1 MPAAKKTTTT
11 AAKKTTTA
19 AKKPATTAAKKTTT
33 AAKKT
38 ATTAAKKTT
47 TAAKKTTTA
56 AKKPA
61 TTAAKKPA
69 TPAGANTSMKVT
81 ATEKK
86 VIEAYRSAGADLKK
100 ISLKV
105 LKGEYSDTA
114 LKVLDTVGG
123 GGVPE
128 SLGDGL
134 GSFIGNLLGGK

>member
-19 AKKPATTAAKKTTT
+19 ARKPTTT
-33 AAKKT
+33 AAKKP
-38 ATTAAKKTT
+38 AT